1 MQGVLIGRVNCDKEI
16 ALCNRFDVTGTP
28 TLLYGDP
35 LNLKEYGGDKDYPSL
50 NSWAKEVLIPICS
63 PNNLTPCNDI
73 EKKWIEK
80 WMKMSPTEIQNIIE
94 GKLEEEENAHQQF
107 EMEMAKLQSRYDDF
121 NNQYTLEKSKISWD
135 VKLLR
140 DIRVILRKRV

>member
-1 MQGVLIGRVNCDKEI
+1 
-16 ALCNRFDVTGTP
+16 
-28 TLLYGDP
+28 
-35 LNLKEYGGDKDYPSL
+35 
-50 NSWAKEVLIPICS
+50 
-63 PNNLTPCNDI
+63 
-73 EKKWIEK
+73 
-80 WMKMSPTEIQNIIE
+80 MKMSPTEIQNIIE

-135 VKLLR
+135 VKLLK